1 MQLPFFLVPVHLI
14 CYTYRNRTMNH
25 YLTLPTLSAII
36 LLFNSCMVIQCKTGS
51 RIDACGKSIPQ
62 ARIPRI
68 SAPSVSRLGDC
79 YYMPLEVHFIPE
91 QKALIKIT
99 TYPLIG
105 DTQRASWPTPET
117 TIESEHVCR
126 YFFPLTSEEA
136 SVALGYTVS
145 SLPGRKSTPIADDDF
160 PHEHADIRVAKQLF
174 IPISAK
180 STTQLNYTLNT
191 SEHIPGIPT
200 IRSTGNY
207 IRMPLSVLFSWGI
220 DLPLTLAVSVATTV
234 ATYGIGAAALPIG
247 VLAATFLESPPVAED
262 SISPEGDPPP
272 RRPIPP
278 PGTEEF

>member
-1 MQLPFFLVPVHLI
+1 
-14 CYTYRNRTMNH
+14 MNH
-25 YLTLPTLSAII
+25 YLTLPALSALI
-36 LLFNSCMVIQCKTGS
+36 LMLNACMVIHCRSGS
-51 RIDACGKSIPQ
+51 RLDAYGKSIPQ

-68 SAPSVSRLGDC
+68 TTPSVSRLGDC
-79 YYMPLEVHFIPE
+79 YYMPLEVHYIPE
-91 QKALIKIT
+91 QKALVQVT

-105 DTQRASWPTPET
+105 DTQRASWPSPET

-126 YFFPLTSEEA
+126 YFFPLTAEEA

-145 SLPGRKSTPIADDDF
+145 SSPSEKALPIADGDF

-174 IPISAK
+174 IPASAK
-180 STTQLNYTLNT
+180 STSQLNYTLNT

-207 IRMPLSVLFSWGI
+207 IRMPLACLFSWGVDI
-220 DLPLTLAVSVATTV
+220 PLTLAASAATTG
-234 ATYGIGAAALPIG
+234 AAYGLGAAAIPIG
-247 VLAATFLESPPVAED
+247 VLAAPFLNSPPVHED
-262 SISPEGDPPP
+262 SISPEEDPPP